1 MHEPSTVDYV
11 VARQPIFTSGG
22 DVLGYELLHRSGP
35 ENVYAATDGAQ
46 ATAELITGGAFMLG
60 LDELVGEKLAF
71 VNFPRDLLVDHC
83 YSVLPPSRTVI
94 EVLEEIEPDEEVIEA
109 CRRLKAAGY
118 RLALDDVIS
127 VDDRAPL
134 FGLADIVKVD
144 IRPLSRAER
153 ASIALHIKRLPNAV
167 KLIAEKVETREQYEE
182 ALELDYDYFQGYLL
196 DRPEMHSG
204 REIPASRLA
213 LTELQH
219 AVQRP
224 DFDFGEVE
232 AIVKRDIALSFKML
246 RFANVAAHGVTQQIE
261 SVRHALVMLGRE
273 DVLRA
278 VSLLALAGQSV
289 DEPQELAVRSVIRA
303 SVCESLALEMDLAD
317 ERLDHFLVG
326 MFSMIDGIL
335 ELPMADL
342 VPRLPTSPQVNFALL
357 GTPGPLREV
366 LDLVIAYEEADWPR
380 AQILMRRLGV
390 SQKALRSLYR
400 EATARADH
408 RFTRAA

>member
-1 MHEPSTVDYV
+1 MHERSTPDYY

-35 ENVYAATDGAQ
+35 ENVYTAADGAQ

-60 LDELVGEKLAF
+60 LDELVGDKLAF
-71 VNFPRDLLVDHC
+71 VNFPRDLLVNHC
-83 YSVLPPSRTVI
+83 YGVLPPSRTVV
-94 EVLEEIEPDEEVIEA
+94 EVLEEVEPDEEVIDA

-118 RLALDDVIS
+118 GLALDDVIS
-127 VDDRAPL
+127 VDDRAAL
-134 FGLADIVKVD
+134 FDLADIVKVD
-144 IRPLSRAER
+144 IRPLSRSER
-153 ASIALHIKRLPNAV
+153 ASIALHIRRLPNPA

-182 ALELDYDYFQGYLL
+182 ALDLDYDYFQGYYL

-204 REIPASRLA
+204 KEIPASGLPLA
-213 LTELQH
+213 ELQH

-246 RFANVAAHGVTQQIE
+246 RFANVAARGVTRPIE

-273 DVLRA
+273 DLLRT
-278 VSLLALAGQSV
+278 VSLLALAGQG
-289 DEPQELAVRSVIRA
+289 ENKPQELAVRSVIRA

-326 MFSMIDGIL
+326 MFSIIDGIL

-366 LDLVIAYEEADWPR
+366 LDLVIAYEDADWPR

-390 SQKALRSLYR
+390 GRNTLRSVYL
-400 EATARADH
+400 EAIAKTDDGSARA
-408 RFTRAA
+408 A

>member
-1 MHEPSTVDYV
+1 MHERSTVDYY

-60 LDELVGEKLAF
+60 LDELVGDKLAF
-71 VNFPRDLLVDHC
+71 VNFPRDLLVNHC
-83 YSVLPPSRTVI
+83 YSVLPPSRTMV
-94 EVLEEIEPDEEVIEA
+94 EVLEEVEPDEEVIDA

-127 VDDRAPL
+127 VDDRAAL

-144 IRPLSRAER
+144 IRPLSRSER
-153 ASIALHIKRLPNAV
+153 ASIALHIRRLPNPA

-182 ALELDYDYFQGYLL
+182 ALDLDYDYFQGYFL

-246 RFANVAAHGVTQQIE
+246 RVANVAARGVTQQIE
-261 SVRHALVMLGRE
+261 SVRHALAMLGRE
-273 DVLRA
+273 DIERT
-278 VSLLALAGQSV
+278 VSLLALAGQGE
-289 DEPQELAVRSVIRA
+289 DKPQELAVRSVIRA

-317 ERLDHFLVG
+317 ERLDHFLLG
-326 MFSMIDGIL
+326 MFSMIDVIL
-335 ELPMADL
+335 EVSMADL

-366 LDLVIAYEEADWPR
+366 LDLVTAYEDADWPR
-380 AQILMRRLGV
+380 AQILMRGLGV
-390 SQKALRSLYR
+390 GRNTLRSFYL
-400 EATARADH
+400 EAIAKIDDGSARA
-408 RFTRAA
+408 A